1 MPETA
6 NPTNPSEK
14 LQGGKNGTEH
24 VKFTKRDFRTA
35 KGTDVYHTITTWDDF
50 WHKSLDELRGEDLGW
65 LQPFWNR
72 PPSANPF
79 GAPAATAGYGA
90 ANPFGAPAAT
100 GGYGAA
106 PAANPFGA
114 PAATAGYG
122 AAPAANPFGAPAATA
137 GYGAANPFGAPAAT
151 AGYGAAPAANPFGA
165 PAATAGYGAANPFGA
180 PAATAG
186 YGAAPAANPFGAPA
200 ATAGYGAANPFG
212 APAATGGYGAAPAAN
227 PFGAPAATAGYG
239 AANPFGAPAATGGYG
254 AAPAANPF
262 GAPAATAGYGAANPF
277 GAPAATAGY
286 GAAPAANPFGAPAAT
301 AGYGAANPFGA
312 PAATAG
318 YGAAPAANP
327 FGAPAATAGYGAANP
342 FGAAPAATAGYG
354 AANPFGAAPAAT
366 TAMPTASPITQAD
379 ASLDLAAATTK
390 HLESMGM
397 SVLGRDAA
405 DQDSGAAAVL
415 ASGREASAAAT
426 AAGAD
431 GAGSLERGGDS
442 SPRRLGSGGDAGE
455 QTLAVSFGL
464 ARSIVR
470 ATPWSYRRQSG
481 RASQGPRS
489 TTGDLARSIL
499 GSSANAGSSRQP
511 SGASAATGEPSM
523 LGLSAAGSFDVATA
537 PPRSRLLA
545 ASSGMPDDWGAVTG
559 VAEPGVEESDGLGAV
574 EALLLEQQDAAVVV
588 VEEDDADEAEA
599 YGARAASR
607 GLGGNASGGAN
618 ARAWVARVPVSA
630 VSKLRFQLKRG
641 IRSDWLDVRVVFPE
655 QAGRLGWPAPS
666 ARRDVAEPEPRVL
679 VVDMQADVGE
689 GGEEGE
695 QGGSVEDILTDAVG
709 WWEEW
714 AAHTQSARQSIRSR
728 VGAARQELDG
738 GRIDESDLLR
748 LEREAEDESRRL
760 DVNLM
765 LGDVDTDEVWC
776 ARFDPDAFAL
786 STGSQAHRRSE
797 ATRSLREPQ
806 VARFLAWCAEVRSRG
821 SAAGRDRPEHL
832 RVSIRALASE
842 AMSADEAIGLA
853 RSASASGAALALE
866 DGAAVASAAA
876 AGAGGE
882 AEGAAA
888 DSAEELKARWA
899 AYQRERRR
907 RREGRPD
914 KATPHLP
921 KLPSPIA
928 SMRGE
933 PPYLVTPSFEKL
945 LEMSSKELSEVRGF
959 EVERP
964 GHGSIAW
971 LEPVD
976 LRDADVNRA
985 VQINPG
991 YAAVDAPESA
1001 PARKRLNGK
1010 CRVTLFGMEADMLG
1024 VPHISEAAL
1033 KTLTEDLG
1041 ATFVSALEEET
1052 GPGLMSMTWV
1062 FEVDHW
1068 SGYGPR
1074 AMAARAREEQ
1084 KARVAQLLRDRRM
1097 RQGRSGSSSADERG
1111 LDNSDDSESEEP
1123 ETLAQAAMSHDVD
1136 HSLHP
1141 AAPRHAGVSAARQ
1154 LQASSGT
1161 LPFLQSG
1168 AARTHDL
1175 SAAGG
1180 LEAQGWSARAGLRQ
1194 PRGSAF
1200 AETKSS
1206 DELSDGAETP
1216 SERLGAGRDEG
1227 SGSSIGEGDAGDD
1240 DSELEDDAG
1249 LAELEGDDDLDNS
1262 DTDGELG
1269 GEAVPGDESDDMGSE
1284 AAGSQLH
1291 GGVLESSLA
1300 PAGAFEPRGRAA
1312 AEASGGQAVRQRRR
1326 SLADSV
1332 PLPPGFLAGA
1342 HGGPAEFLPG
1352 WQLPH
1357 ALGHLEETSAAVAA
1371 VKAEVAAA
1379 AVEANGDVGEE
1390 GVAVPGIDSGVPVD
1404 AALVLGR
1411 SFRVGW
1417 GAGGILAHGA
1427 RPVSRAFARPRDAG
1441 SMASAQPW
1449 SAEAHR
1455 TSPVVT
1461 LELLQT
1467 TPTFSA
1473 KAGAGAD
1480 AVAKRSAAFV
1490 AEAVEPVIGVL
1501 LRHSASVRVC
1511 PSHAEQDEARI
1522 PPQEW
1527 LLSDEQASA
1536 LGEDILLAPRGANP
1550 QAHAAELASL
1560 VAALQEA
1567 CNAKAGEAEA
1577 AATRALLEARSLFRD
1592 ASDRGAS
1599 TEAAAAAMAQ
1609 SLAHG
1614 RRAAAQR
1621 HAVRVFATVAALFL
1635 DPAAVENPAP
1645 ASLEPTRRPP
1655 CDAQP
1660 AAGVAGV
1667 PPAVP
1672 RAADPSGS
1680 GLAASAARVVHW
1692 RRERALVLLRNWAA
1706 ESLGRAAVEGSLTPQ
1721 QTPGTPL
1728 SLVPGGAAGGY
1739 WAEAR
1744 RLMACGRPDLA
1755 AAAASAAPQAVPLP
1769 FLSALLAQA
1778 GSSAPAMLEARAQ
1791 LGSWRAEGLLPPTAA
1806 DLVEAARAFHT
1817 DAAADSAEQ
1826 VRRLLSVARLV
1837 NVSVESAEAALEH
1850 HEADP
1855 DDEDAVE
1862 DANAA
1867 LEDLESEA
1875 NEALS
1880 KLGVALEGEETASLT
1895 RPWETDVD
1903 SAAGRGVLAG
1913 IGGRFA
1919 DESAQVPRSV
1929 AWLVAM
1935 VAGQPHLPEAAAA
1948 RMPWQAAML
1957 AHALYGATAAQ
1968 GGAADW
1974 PAACQ
1979 VTAGSAGDDPA
1990 ESTAAWLRSRAGL
2003 SALSLP
2009 ACLAR
2014 FAVAVRGCAAPVP
2027 HPWHVASQPA
2037 AQQRAIAG
2045 ITRDVDGSPT
2055 GTVLAAAPMTLREEA
2070 AASQGE
2076 GLLTLAAHA
2085 AAGLTDDVTA
2095 DEGVAAAEGGVG
2107 LFLDVDYGP
2116 AAGLACDADTL
2127 LEVDARAS
2135 AADAGLVSAAHAI
2148 LQLSAAGQQADLSTP
2163 LAVSRALVESSDVAA
2178 PVPCLRD
2185 AVYLLFRLHASSADP
2200 ALPGAARDMAPAFPS
2215 SCPPSTIAASA
2226 RPTGMRLASVAALFE
2241 PEAHGPDTLDFR
2253 LPFALLVLLRR
2264 AGVLLPPAALA
2275 RVAWASAAE
2284 EAALRPGAQAGAP
2297 PTADD
2302 ILAARDRLTPPLLH
2316 DTAERI
2322 TSALCFQL
2330 ESQGRWADA
2339 IATLMLAAAPAQGT
2353 TPCAAD
2359 ADESL
2364 PAAAEAAAAGAPAG
2378 AASAAGASSA
2388 SRPLHSADVPGVG
2401 GISPRRASALCR
2413 QVLAR
2418 CTPDPASSPRRF
2430 AAALHRCSQ
2439 LGIPERWVHAAAAR
2453 RLVSSPAPFRD
2464 PTLPRSG
2471 VPELL
2476 RHCHLSRCP
2485 SLARDAH
2492 AIMVALLL
2500 PGLLLPVLEARLRW
2514 ITTAAFSAMPVS
2526 TGGGHPKRGRAEEAS
2541 PDLAMPRIICGA
2553 EEADAHQG
2561 DVDAASML
2569 SGAAARSAARFEVL
2583 SRLAWLEAALAGAED
2598 PAVPAAEWATGGAS
2612 VLRLARDLDGALEAV
2627 ARGMGAMAAFSE
2639 DPTVTAEEAM
2649 RGAIGAVA
2657 GAIASLDGAE
2667 DDARSLASALPARW
2681 LASEAHHASLQAA
2694 RGALALEIR
2703 TVLYRLASL
2712 ADELRAADL
2721 QAADGCDG
2729 PASEAA
2735 RAADSGV
2742 ASAGF
2747 RCGSG
2752 FADAIADVTGLLA
2765 CA

>member
-72 PPSANPF
+72 PPS
-79 GAPAATAGYGA
+79 
-90 ANPFGAPAAT
+90 
-100 GGYGAA
+100 
-106 PAANPFGA
+106 
-114 PAATAGYG
+114 
-122 AAPAANPFGAPAATA
+122 
-137 GYGAANPFGAPAAT
+137 
-151 AGYGAAPAANPFGA
+151 
-165 PAATAGYGAANPFGA
+165 
-180 PAATAG
+180 
-186 YGAAPAANPFGAPA
+186 
-200 ATAGYGAANPFG
+200 
-212 APAATGGYGAAPAAN
+212 AN

-679 VVDMQADVGE
+679 VVDMQAD
-689 GGEEGE
+689 
-695 QGGSVEDILTDAVG
+695 
-709 WWEEW
+709 
-714 AAHTQSARQSIRSR
+714 
-728 VGAARQELDG
+728 
-738 GRIDESDLLR
+738 
-748 LEREAEDESRRL
+748 
-760 DVNLM
+760 
-765 LGDVDTDEVWC
+765 
-776 ARFDPDAFAL
+776 FDPDAFAL

-832 RVSIRALASE
+832 RVSTRALASE

-1074 AMAARAREEQ
+1074 AIAARAREEQ

-1672 RAADPSGS
+1672 RAADSSGS
-1680 GLAASAARVVHW
+1680 GLAASSARVVHW

-1919 DESAQVPRSV
+1919 DES
-1929 AWLVAM
+1929 
-1935 VAGQPHLPEAAAA
+1935 
-1948 RMPWQAAML
+1948 
-1957 AHALYGATAAQ
+1957 AQ

-2639 DPTVTAEEAM
+2639 DPTVTAEESM